1 MVVDVVTIAGVLFI
15 DHLPGGLIT
24 VIKPDSSTKTQ
35 FSRKFISDLLYF
47 WM

>member
-24 VIKPDSSTKTQ
+24 VAKPDLSTKIQ
-35 FSRKFISDLLYF
+35 FSRKFISDSLYF
-47 WM
+47 WI